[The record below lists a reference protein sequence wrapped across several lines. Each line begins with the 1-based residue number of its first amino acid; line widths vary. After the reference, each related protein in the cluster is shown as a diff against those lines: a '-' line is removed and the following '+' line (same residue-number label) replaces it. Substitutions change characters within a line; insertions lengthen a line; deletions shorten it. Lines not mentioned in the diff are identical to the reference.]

1 MGSKRGVGGEQKSKM
16 NYRCKVEGCS
26 VTPRGCDVPKHYKTK
41 TDWEKVTELREVMGG
56 AILERKL
63 EQVDG
68 HTRFCFEKGFTE
80 TKLPRWQTHV
90 PYRRAVVH
98 GTCSPYRRRVT
109 HGTSRLAMLHLCWVS
124 GRYIDLGILGG
135 WCVVVSPPPW
145 ASVAAVP

>member
-56 AILERKL
+56 AILERQLK
-63 EQVDG
+63 QVDG
-68 HTRFCFEKGFTE
+68 HTRFCFEQGFTE

-90 PYRRAVVH
+90 PVPASSEGESSGSGLKQARLEH
-98 GTCSPYRRRVT
+98 FQVT
-109 HGTSRLAMLHLCWVS
+109 F
-124 GRYIDLGILGG
+124 
-135 WCVVVSPPPW
+135 
-145 ASVAAVP
+145 